1 MGVRQLAFLNEA
13 DLRRRRFFVASADQ
27 HSKISARAPRNG
39 NAATLRTHQVGS
51 RHVRCATPGA
61 SPAPKVCGSSGNFRE
76 DVTISLSSCAQ
87 LGWEISCCD
96 SSKSASVGCPGWG
109 CTRDQR
115 TGGLVGVFPKDT
127 DTCHCMISCSI
138 TSAGVVVSD
147 LLTVEGV

>member
-1 MGVRQLAFLNEA
+1 MSL
-13 DLRRRRFFVASADQ
+13 
-27 HSKISARAPRNG
+27 
-39 NAATLRTHQVGS
+39 
-51 RHVRCATPGA
+51 
-61 SPAPKVCGSSGNFRE
+61 
-76 DVTISLSSCAQ
+76 SLSSCAQ

-127 DTCHCMISCSI
+127 DTCHGMISCSI

>member
-76 DVTISLSSCAQ
+76 DVTIAFIVRTAW
-87 LGWEISCCD
+87 LGDLLLRQQQVRLGRVPWLGVHARPAD
-96 SSKSASVGCPGWG
+96 GWAG
-109 CTRDQR
+109 RRFPQR
-115 TGGLVGVFPKDT
+115 HRHLPLYDFMFD
-127 DTCHCMISCSI
+127 HFH
-138 TSAGVVVSD
+138 GVVVSD

>member
-1 MGVRQLAFLNEA
+1 VGVRQLAFLNEA

-39 NAATLRTHQVGS
+39 NAATLRTHQVRS

-61 SPAPKVCGSSGNFRE
+61 SPAPKVCGSSGNFRK
-76 DVTISLSSCAQ
+76 DVTIAFIVHTAWLGDLAQ
-87 LGWEISCCD
+87 QQV
-96 SSKSASVGCPGWG
+96 ASVGCPGWG

-138 TSAGVVVSD
+138 TSAGWSFP
-147 LLTVEGV
+147 TCSP